1 MATTRTYLDYLDEKI
16 DISPANSQE
25 ELDAAELM
33 GSLMEEHGLDVQTQE
48 FDAPSQGKLA
58 HYVLYIVMFVGILLA
73 GFLGTAAG
81 AVGLIL
87 VAASFVLLAMEFA
100 GRDVLGNIGPRGR
113 SQNVIGV
120 HRATGPLVMKGNRP
134 IVIMA
139 HYDSPNEDL
148 LSRPQVARYQPML
161 KRATFYCAVIVPIC
175 ALVQLMGFLPE
186 SFRHVF
192 WIAGILA
199 SLPLLAVGVSA
210 IYQKFAPCT
219 TGANDNKASL
229 AAMLGV
235 MDMVRPTDDAAKR
248 YVALHPR
255 QPMEEFLQEEPAA
268 QGEEYAE
275 PFAGEE
281 QYVGADGYYPAE
293 PVGEEKIPAEQVQ
306 EQPAQESGADA
317 DVDGA
322 SSAVEPAG
330 VEDAGAYYPEAYA
343 ADSTADANVDAPAE
357 TEAPA
362 NPVAAFFKKA
372 SASIAGGVRTLRD
385 EVEARRAGGAARNAE
400 QPAEGEG
407 FDEAAANYPED
418 FVTEEPQGEKSES
431 AAPRG
436 DVSGAHDVHV
446 RRATPLPT
454 QVPEVDPFEDNV
466 RRGPDFMGSLNILP
480 ADCEIVYDNP
490 PRPRPDLSNLPEIP
504 EIPDFTAEFE
514 EKYAES
520 FSPVAPEM
528 QGASVPAAD
537 VQEVLDAEPAAVTQP
552 HAAGD
557 LDETRYS
564 PVAAGNP
571 YIENAPAE
579 VDYIHYVTYDE
590 QYPIVEEYEVIEEPK
605 HDEPADSDEASGFA
619 AGAATD
625 SDLSVSAS
633 DETTSDYAADVVSA
647 PVAEPAQTTEE
658 YDAIAAGGDTAR
670 MDATPAVD
678 DSQTHLID
686 LPEIEP
692 HYTAIDHAVPE
703 VIYEDESEPEPVHE
717 SEPEPAPAMARESE
731 PAVEPATTAETEG
744 AQATEPEEKAA
755 TSDSDFAPEQEWDVA
770 DTAQDEDY
778 LVEDSAEDDSVDA
791 ERITAEDDEFLIPVD
806 NGDSEPYYYD
816 APAVKSD
823 DVEKDEGALAEKA
836 AGAAAADTTVDGA
849 ADDGTSDKLIDVGT
863 AQPEEKRKAS
873 GFLAKLKSLFAGHG
887 DRQKSARFAAR
898 SEEPLPVDSTA
909 DMPVLHLEDY
919 GNSEPSE
926 DTANVDSTQGHEPV
940 SQESANDWAEQPHA
954 EENSTDYDDDYRVDT
969 TADDDAYD
977 DHDYEVVSTVEAY
990 DASSEQEAE
999 PESEPALEAEPATA
1013 YEPKPDYEPETE
1025 ANADVTYAPA
1035 TTFGVDSFGDD
1046 APVIEDYEVIDDSK
1060 ADDSQL
1066 PDVGAPSY
1074 QEPVAEEEAANEA
1087 VDDTAAFDEL
1097 EATAHLKPLRPAT
1110 LRDEYADSVEPMPT
1124 YVEHAGDVASE
1135 EPALADDT
1143 TEQDNLPTEPIEE
1156 PAAEAAP
1163 EETFGPA
1170 DEVDNGP
1177 VAETADGADEP
1188 QDAGGNAV
1196 AETEDDTGMM
1206 EDVAEEPDSQ
1216 MPSDADATGA
1226 MSGYSFVP
1234 NEEVPEEELAAKDA
1248 SGLDAP
1254 IEDDTPA
1261 EKIPAPRPIDDPSWG
1276 RSEFRPAHNS
1286 MARRAVLFDLPD
1298 PSEATTD
1305 PFGTGNIGDSGALRT
1320 GRTPIAAG
1328 AEKVDSAPLGTREP
1342 IGLVNGAHAMQD
1354 EASRLSGSAERTRK
1368 AQAAAARKRFSSLF
1382 GNREKRRDP
1391 EPEQQSMGEWLGV
1404 GDDFD
1409 AKTDGRKIGD
1419 WEHFDEDEKNGGSG
1433 RRGDWKGGATTRSGF
1448 RVVEGDGADAS
1459 NAYGD
1464 QPYSG
1469 QPYDDQAPYD
1479 QQVPYDVQQ
1488 AYGDGYGDQPQAG
1501 AASEEAEG
1509 YDLYPVDESAYQQAE
1524 PGAGADVAA
1533 DAQGYAADGYAP
1545 GAAPADAYA
1554 GTEVAGQE
1562 PTQEDLRQA
1571 ILGMSN
1577 DELLAHDI
1585 YFVALGASNVDHA
1598 GMKHFLAEH
1607 RGDIR
1612 GAFLVNLDSVGAGDL
1627 VFLTHEG
1634 RTNTRRSDRRMGRM
1648 LMSIAKDLHI
1658 PLGRAKLD
1666 WGETD
1671 ATLAMQNSVRAT
1683 TLMGMSPDGVPA
1695 LSATSDDV
1703 PENVNPSQ
1711 VVAVSDLIAEL
1722 IRRS

>member
-33 GSLMEEHGLDVQTQE
+33 GSLMEEHGLDVQMQE

-58 HYVLYIVMFVGILLA
+58 HHVLYIVMFVGILLA

-134 IVIMA
+134 IVIVA

-186 SFRHVF
+186 SFRHIF

-255 QPMEEFLQEEPAA
+255 QPMDEFPQEEPAA

-306 EQPAQESGADA
+306 EQTAQDAAA
-317 DVDGA
+317 DVETVADTEA
-322 SSAVEPAG
+322 PAG
-330 VEDAGAYYPEAYA
+330 VEDADAYYPEAYA

-385 EVEARRAGGAARNAE
+385 EVEARRTGGAARNAE
-400 QPAEGEG
+400 QPSEGEG

-490 PRPRPDLSNLPEIP
+490 PHPRPDLSNLPEIP

-528 QGASVPAAD
+528 QDASVQAAD
-537 VQEVLDAEPAAVTQP
+537 AQEVLDAEPAAVTQP

-564 PVAAGNP
+564 PVATGNP

-605 HDEPADSDEASGFA
+605 HDEPDGSDEASGFA
-619 AGAATD
+619 AGGATD
-625 SDLSVSAS
+625 NDGAAQAS
-633 DETTSDYAADVVSA
+633 GEAASDYAAGSA
-647 PVAEPAQTTEE
+647 TVPVAEPAQTTEE
-658 YDAIAAGGDTAR
+658 YDAISAGGDSAR

-678 DSQTHLID
+678 DSQAHLID

-703 VIYEDESEPEPVHE
+703 VIYEDEAEP
-717 SEPEPAPAMARESE
+717 EPEPALEPKAEPEPATAREPE
-731 PAVEPATTAETEG
+731 PAVEPATTAEPEIV
-744 AQATEPEEKAA
+744 QAAEPEEEAA
-755 TSDSDFAPEQEWDVA
+755 TSDFDFAPEQEWDDA
-770 DTAQDEDY
+770 TDAAEDEDY
-778 LVEDSAEDDSVDA
+778 VVEDSAEDDSANA
-791 ERITAEDDEFLIPVD
+791 EQITAEDDEFLIPVD
-806 NGDSEPYYYD
+806 NSDAEAHYYD
-816 APAVKSD
+816 APVVESD
-823 DVEKDEGALAEKA
+823 DVEKDEDAPAE
-836 AGAAAADTTVDGA
+836 GA
-849 ADDGTSDKLIDVGT
+849 ADDAVWDKLVAVGT
-863 AQPEEKRKAS
+863 AQPEEKRKTS

-887 DRQKSARFAAR
+887 ARQKSARFAAT

-926 DTANVDSTQGHEPV
+926 DIANVEPTQGYEPV
-940 SQESANDWAEQPHA
+940 SQESANDRAAQPYA
-954 EENSTDYDDDYRVDT
+954 EEGATDYDDDYRVDAT
-969 TADDDAYD
+969 DDDDAYD
-977 DHDYEVVSTVEAY
+977 DHDYEVVSTDEEY
-990 DASSEQEAE
+990 DAPSE
-999 PESEPALEAEPATA
+999 PEA
-1013 YEPKPDYEPETE
+1013 D
-1025 ANADVTYAPA
+1025 ADVAYVPS

-1060 ADDSQL
+1060 AGDPQV
-1066 PDVGAPSY
+1066 PDAGAPSY

-1087 VDDTAAFDEL
+1087 VDNTAAFDEL
-1097 EATAHLKPLRPAT
+1097 EATAHLTPLRPAA
-1110 LRDEYADSVEPMPT
+1110 LRDEYTDSVEPMPT
-1124 YVEHAGDVASE
+1124 YVEHADDVASE

-1143 TEQDNLPTEPIEE
+1143 AEQDNLPTEPIEE
-1156 PAAEAAP
+1156 QAAETAPEATFEPAAEADNEPSA
-1163 EETFGPA
+1163 EPA
-1170 DEVDNGP
+1170 DD
-1177 VAETADGADEP
+1177 ADEP
-1188 QDAGGNAV
+1188 LEADDV
-1196 AETEDDTGMM
+1196 AAAEPEDDDNMTEDD
-1206 EDVAEEPDSQ
+1206 AEESDLQ
-1216 MPSDADATGA
+1216 ITSDADATGV

-1234 NEEVPEEELAAKDA
+1234 NEEVPEEELAAKDT

-1298 PSEATTD
+1298 PSEGTTD
-1305 PFGTGNIGDSGALRT
+1305 PFGTGSIGNSGALRT

-1342 IGLVNGAHAMQD
+1342 IGLVNGAHVMQD

-1419 WEHFDEDEKNGGSG
+1419 WEHFGEDEKNGGSG

-1448 RVVEGDGADAS
+1448 RVVEGNGDDAS
-1459 NAYGD
+1459 NVYGD

-1479 QQVPYDVQQ
+1479 QQVPYDDQQ
-1488 AYGDGYGDQPQAG
+1488 AYGDGYGDAPQADG
-1501 AASEEAEG
+1501 ASEEAEG

-1533 DAQGYAADGYAP
+1533 DAQGYAVDGYAP

-1598 GMKHFLAEH
+1598 GIKHFLAEH

-1634 RTNTRRSDRRMGRM
+1634 RTSTRRSDRRMGRM

>member
-33 GSLMEEHGLDVQTQE
+33 GSLMEEHGLDVQMQE

-58 HYVLYIVMFVGILLA
+58 HHVLYIVMFVGILLA

-134 IVIMA
+134 IVIVA

-186 SFRHVF
+186 SFRHIF

-255 QPMEEFLQEEPAA
+255 QPMEEFPQEEPAA

-306 EQPAQESGADA
+306 GQPAQDAAA
-317 DVDGA
+317 DVETVADTEA
-322 SSAVEPAG
+322 AAG
-330 VEDAGAYYPEAYA
+330 VEDADAYYPETYA

-385 EVEARRAGGAARNAE
+385 EVEARRTGGAARNAE

-407 FDEAAANYPED
+407 FGEAAANYPED
-418 FVTEEPQGEKSES
+418 FVTEESQGEKSES

-490 PRPRPDLSNLPEIP
+490 PRPRPDLSSLPEIP

-528 QGASVPAAD
+528 QDASVQAAD
-537 VQEVLDAEPAAVTQP
+537 AQEVLDAEPAAVTQP

-605 HDEPADSDEASGFA
+605 HDKPDDSDEASGSA
-619 AGAATD
+619 AGGATD
-625 SDLSVSAS
+625 SDLSASAS

-670 MDATPAVD
+670 MDATPVVD

-703 VIYEDESEPEPVHE
+703 VIYEDEPEPEPALE

-731 PAVEPATTAETEG
+731 HAVEPATTAEPEG
-744 AQATEPEEKAA
+744 AWATEPEEKAA
-755 TSDSDFAPEQEWDVA
+755 TSDFDFAPEQEWDEA

-778 LVEDSAEDDSVDA
+778 LGEDSAEDDSADA
-791 ERITAEDDEFLIPVD
+791 EQITAEDDEFLIPVD

-823 DVEKDEGALAEKA
+823 DVEKDEGTLAEEA

-849 ADDGTSDKLIDVGT
+849 ADDGTSDKLIDVRT

-898 SEEPLPVDSTA
+898 SEEPLPVDSTV

-926 DTANVDSTQGHEPV
+926 DTANVDST
-940 SQESANDWAEQPHA
+940 
-954 EENSTDYDDDYRVDT
+954 
-969 TADDDAYD
+969 ADDDTYD

-990 DASSEQEAE
+990 DASSEQEAG

-1025 ANADVTYAPA
+1025 ANADVAYAPA

-1066 PDVGAPSY
+1066 PDAGVPSY

-1087 VDDTAAFDEL
+1087 VYDTAAFDEL
-1097 EATAHLKPLRPAT
+1097 EATAHLKPLHPAA

-1124 YVEHAGDVASE
+1124 YVEHAGDIASE
-1135 EPALADDT
+1135 EPALADDAA
-1143 TEQDNLPTEPIEE
+1143 EQDALPTEPIEE

-1163 EETFGPA
+1163 KESFEPA
-1170 DEVDNGP
+1170 AEVDNEP
-1177 VAETADGADEP
+1177 VVETADDTDEP
-1188 QDAGGNAV
+1188 QDADGNSV
-1196 AETEDDTGMM
+1196 AEAEDDANMM
-1206 EDVAEEPDSQ
+1206 EDVAGGPDPQVS
-1216 MPSDADATGA
+1216 SEADATGA

-1254 IEDDTPA
+1254 IEDETPA
-1261 EKIPAPRPIDDPSWG
+1261 EKIPAPRPIEDPSWG

-1286 MARRAVLFDLPD
+1286 MARRTVLFDLPD
-1298 PSEATTD
+1298 PSETTTD
-1305 PFGTGNIGDSGALRT
+1305 PFGTGNLGNSGALRT

-1328 AEKVDSAPLGTREP
+1328 AQKVDSAPLGTREP
-1342 IGLVNGAHAMQD
+1342 IGLVNGTHAMQD

-1419 WEHFDEDEKNGGSG
+1419 WEHFGEDEKNDGSG

-1448 RVVEGDGADAS
+1448 RVVEGDGVDAAD
-1459 NAYGD
+1459 AYGD
-1464 QPYSG
+1464 APQT
-1469 QPYDDQAPYD
+1469 DD
-1479 QQVPYDVQQ
+1479 
-1488 AYGDGYGDQPQAG
+1488 
-1501 AASEEAEG
+1501 ASREAEG
-1509 YDLYPVDESAYQQAE
+1509 YDLYPVDESAYQQTE
-1524 PGAGADVAA
+1524 PGVDAGVAA
-1533 DAQGYAADGYAP
+1533 GAQGYAADGYAP

-1554 GTEVAGQE
+1554 GTEAAGQE
-1562 PTQEDLRQA
+1562 PSQEDLRQA

-1648 LMSIAKDLHI
+1648 LMGIAKDLHI

>member
-1 MATTRTYLDYLDEKI
+1 MATTRTYIDYLDEKI

-33 GSLMEEHGLDVQTQE
+33 GSLMEEHGLDVQMQE

-58 HYVLYIVMFVGILLA
+58 HHVLYIVMFVGILLA

-134 IVIMA
+134 IVIVA

-186 SFRHVF
+186 SFRHIF

-255 QPMEEFLQEEPAA
+255 QPMEEFPQEEPAA

-306 EQPAQESGADA
+306 EQPAQDAAA
-317 DVDGA
+317 DVETVADTEA
-322 SSAVEPAG
+322 PAG

-385 EVEARRAGGAARNAE
+385 EVEARRTGGAARNAE
-400 QPAEGEG
+400 QPSEGEG

-490 PRPRPDLSNLPEIP
+490 PHPRPDLSNLPEIP

-528 QGASVPAAD
+528 QDASVQAAD
-537 VQEVLDAEPAAVTQP
+537 AQEVLDAEPAAVTQP

-564 PVAAGNP
+564 PVATGNP

-605 HDEPADSDEASGFA
+605 HDEPDGSDEASGSA
-619 AGAATD
+619 AGGATD
-625 SDLSVSAS
+625 SDLSASAS

-703 VIYEDESEPEPVHE
+703 VIYEDEPEPEPALE

-731 PAVEPATTAETEG
+731 HAVEPATTAEPEG

-755 TSDSDFAPEQEWDVA
+755 TSDFDLAPEQEWDEA
-770 DTAQDEDY
+770 DTALDEDY
-778 LVEDSAEDDSVDA
+778 LVEDSAEDDSADA
-791 ERITAEDDEFLIPVD
+791 EQVTAEDDEFLIPVD

-816 APAVKSD
+816 APAVKND
-823 DVEKDEGALAEKA
+823 DVEKDEGALAEEA
-836 AGAAAADTTVDGA
+836 ADAATADTTVDGA
-849 ADDGTSDKLIDVGT
+849 VDDGTSDKLIDVGT

-898 SEEPLPVDSTA
+898 SEEPLSVDSTA

-940 SQESANDWAEQPHA
+940 SQESANDWTEQPYA
-954 EENSTDYDDDYRVDT
+954 EENSTDYDDDYRVDS

-1025 ANADVTYAPA
+1025 TNADVAYAPA

-1066 PDVGAPSY
+1066 PDADVPSY

-1087 VDDTAAFDEL
+1087 VYDTAAFDEL
-1097 EATAHLKPLRPAT
+1097 EATAHLKPLHPAAV
-1110 LRDEYADSVEPMPT
+1110 RDEYADSVEPMPT
-1124 YVEHAGDVASE
+1124 YVEHAGDGASE
-1135 EPALADDT
+1135 EPALADDAA
-1143 TEQDNLPTEPIEE
+1143 EQDALPTEPIEE

-1163 EETFGPA
+1163 KESFEPA
-1170 DEVDNGP
+1170 AEVDNEP
-1177 VAETADGADEP
+1177 VAETADDTDEP
-1188 QDAGGNAV
+1188 QDADGGAA
-1196 AETEDDTGMM
+1196 AEAEDDANMI
-1206 EDVAEEPDSQ
+1206 EDVAGGPDPQVS
-1216 MPSDADATGA
+1216 SEADATGA

-1254 IEDDTPA
+1254 IEDETPA
-1261 EKIPAPRPIDDPSWG
+1261 EKIPAPRPIEDPSWG

-1298 PSEATTD
+1298 PSETTTD
-1305 PFGTGNIGDSGALRT
+1305 PFGTGNLGSSGALRT

-1328 AEKVDSAPLGTREP
+1328 AQKVDSAPLGTREP
-1342 IGLVNGAHAMQD
+1342 IGLVNGTHAMQD

-1419 WEHFDEDEKNGGSG
+1419 WEHFGEDEKDGGSG

-1459 NAYGD
+1459 NSYGD

>member
-619 AGAATD
+619 AGGATD

-647 PVAEPAQTTEE
+647 HRCWWRHRSHGRDPC
-658 YDAIAAGGDTAR
+658 R
-670 MDATPAVD
+670 
-678 DSQTHLID
+678 
-686 LPEIEP
+686 
-692 HYTAIDHAVPE
+692 
-703 VIYEDESEPEPVHE
+703 
-717 SEPEPAPAMARESE
+717 R
-731 PAVEPATTAETEG
+731 
-744 AQATEPEEKAA
+744 
-755 TSDSDFAPEQEWDVA
+755 
-770 DTAQDEDY
+770 
-778 LVEDSAEDDSVDA
+778 
-791 ERITAEDDEFLIPVD
+791 R
-806 NGDSEPYYYD
+806 
-816 APAVKSD
+816 
-823 DVEKDEGALAEKA
+823 
-836 AGAAAADTTVDGA
+836 
-849 ADDGTSDKLIDVGT
+849 
-863 AQPEEKRKAS
+863 QP
-873 GFLAKLKSLFAGHG
+873 
-887 DRQKSARFAAR
+887 
-898 SEEPLPVDSTA
+898 
-909 DMPVLHLEDY
+909 
-919 GNSEPSE
+919 
-926 DTANVDSTQGHEPV
+926 
-940 SQESANDWAEQPHA
+940 
-954 EENSTDYDDDYRVDT
+954 
-969 TADDDAYD
+969 
-977 DHDYEVVSTVEAY
+977 
-990 DASSEQEAE
+990 
-999 PESEPALEAEPATA
+999 
-1013 YEPKPDYEPETE
+1013 
-1025 ANADVTYAPA
+1025 
-1035 TTFGVDSFGDD
+1035 
-1046 APVIEDYEVIDDSK
+1046 
-1060 ADDSQL
+1060 
-1066 PDVGAPSY
+1066 
-1074 QEPVAEEEAANEA
+1074 
-1087 VDDTAAFDEL
+1087 
-1097 EATAHLKPLRPAT
+1097 
-1110 LRDEYADSVEPMPT
+1110 
-1124 YVEHAGDVASE
+1124 
-1135 EPALADDT
+1135 
-1143 TEQDNLPTEPIEE
+1143 
-1156 PAAEAAP
+1156 
-1163 EETFGPA
+1163 
-1170 DEVDNGP
+1170 
-1177 VAETADGADEP
+1177 
-1188 QDAGGNAV
+1188 
-1196 AETEDDTGMM
+1196 
-1206 EDVAEEPDSQ
+1206 
-1216 MPSDADATGA
+1216 
-1226 MSGYSFVP
+1226 
-1234 NEEVPEEELAAKDA
+1234 
-1248 SGLDAP
+1248 
-1254 IEDDTPA
+1254 DTP
-1261 EKIPAPRPIDDPSWG
+1261 D
-1276 RSEFRPAHNS
+1276 
-1286 MARRAVLFDLPD
+1286 
-1298 PSEATTD
+1298 
-1305 PFGTGNIGDSGALRT
+1305 
-1320 GRTPIAAG
+1320 
-1328 AEKVDSAPLGTREP
+1328 
-1342 IGLVNGAHAMQD
+1342 
-1354 EASRLSGSAERTRK
+1354 
-1368 AQAAAARKRFSSLF
+1368 
-1382 GNREKRRDP
+1382 
-1391 EPEQQSMGEWLGV
+1391 
-1404 GDDFD
+1404 
-1409 AKTDGRKIGD
+1409 
-1419 WEHFDEDEKNGGSG
+1419 
-1433 RRGDWKGGATTRSGF
+1433 
-1448 RVVEGDGADAS
+1448 
-1459 NAYGD
+1459 
-1464 QPYSG
+1464 
-1469 QPYDDQAPYD
+1469 
-1479 QQVPYDVQQ
+1479 
-1488 AYGDGYGDQPQAG
+1488 
-1501 AASEEAEG
+1501 
-1509 YDLYPVDESAYQQAE
+1509 
-1524 PGAGADVAA
+1524 
-1533 DAQGYAADGYAP
+1533 
-1545 GAAPADAYA
+1545 
-1554 GTEVAGQE
+1554 
-1562 PTQEDLRQA
+1562 
-1571 ILGMSN
+1571 
-1577 DELLAHDI
+1577 
-1585 YFVALGASNVDHA
+1585 
-1598 GMKHFLAEH
+1598 
-1607 RGDIR
+1607 
-1612 GAFLVNLDSVGAGDL
+1612 
-1627 VFLTHEG
+1627 
-1634 RTNTRRSDRRMGRM
+1634 
-1648 LMSIAKDLHI
+1648 
-1658 PLGRAKLD
+1658 
-1666 WGETD
+1666 
-1671 ATLAMQNSVRAT
+1671 
-1683 TLMGMSPDGVPA
+1683 
-1695 LSATSDDV
+1695 
-1703 PENVNPSQ
+1703 
-1711 VVAVSDLIAEL
+1711 
-1722 IRRS
+1722 

>member
-33 GSLMEEHGLDVQTQE
+33 GSLMEEHGLDVQMQE

-58 HYVLYIVMFVGILLA
+58 HHVLYIVMFVGILLA

-134 IVIMA
+134 IVIVA

-186 SFRHVF
+186 SFRHIF

-306 EQPAQESGADA
+306 EQPAQDAAA
-317 DVDGA
+317 DVETVADTEA
-322 SSAVEPAG
+322 PAG
-330 VEDAGAYYPEAYA
+330 VEDADAYYPEAYA

-372 SASIAGGVRTLRD
+372 SASIAGGVRNLRD

-528 QGASVPAAD
+528 QDASVQAAD
-537 VQEVLDAEPAAVTQP
+537 AQEVLDAEPAAVTQP

-605 HDEPADSDEASGFA
+605 HDEPDDSDEASGFA
-619 AGAATD
+619 AGGATD
-625 SDLSVSAS
+625 NDGAAQAS
-633 DETTSDYAADVVSA
+633 GEAASDYAAGSA
-647 PVAEPAQTTEE
+647 TVPVAEPAQTTEE
-658 YDAIAAGGDTAR
+658 YDAISAGGDTAR

-678 DSQTHLID
+678 DSQAHLID

-703 VIYEDESEPEPVHE
+703 VIYEDEAEP
-717 SEPEPAPAMARESE
+717 EPEPALEPKAEPEPATAREPE
-731 PAVEPATTAETEG
+731 PAVEPATTAEPEIV
-744 AQATEPEEKAA
+744 QAAEPEEEAA
-755 TSDSDFAPEQEWDVA
+755 TSDFDFAPEQEWDDA
-770 DTAQDEDY
+770 TDAAEDEDY
-778 LVEDSAEDDSVDA
+778 VVEDSAEDDSANA
-791 ERITAEDDEFLIPVD
+791 EQITAEDDEFLIPVD
-806 NGDSEPYYYD
+806 NSDAEAHYYD
-816 APAVKSD
+816 APVVESD
-823 DVEKDEGALAEKA
+823 DVEKDEDAPAE
-836 AGAAAADTTVDGA
+836 GA
-849 ADDGTSDKLIDVGT
+849 ADDAVWDKLVAVGT
-863 AQPEEKRKAS
+863 AQPEEKRKTS

-887 DRQKSARFAAR
+887 ARQKSARFAAT

-926 DTANVDSTQGHEPV
+926 DIANVEPTQGYEPV
-940 SQESANDWAEQPHA
+940 SQESANDRAAQPYA
-954 EENSTDYDDDYRVDT
+954 EEGATDYDDDYRVDAT
-969 TADDDAYD
+969 DDDDAYD
-977 DHDYEVVSTVEAY
+977 DHDYEVVSTDEEY
-990 DASSEQEAE
+990 DAPSE
-999 PESEPALEAEPATA
+999 PEA
-1013 YEPKPDYEPETE
+1013 D
-1025 ANADVTYAPA
+1025 ADVAYVPS

-1060 ADDSQL
+1060 AGDPQV
-1066 PDVGAPSY
+1066 PDAGAPSY

-1087 VDDTAAFDEL
+1087 VDNTAAFDEL
-1097 EATAHLKPLRPAT
+1097 EATAHLTPLRPAA
-1110 LRDEYADSVEPMPT
+1110 LRDEYTDAVEPMPT
-1124 YVEHAGDVASE
+1124 YVEHADDVASE

-1143 TEQDNLPTEPIEE
+1143 AEQDNLPTEPIEE
-1156 PAAEAAP
+1156 PAAETAP
-1163 EETFGPA
+1163 EATFEPAAEADNEPSAEPA
-1170 DEVDNGP
+1170 DD
-1177 VAETADGADEP
+1177 ADEP
-1188 QDAGGNAV
+1188 LEADDV
-1196 AETEDDTGMM
+1196 AAAEPEDDDNMTEDD
-1206 EDVAEEPDSQ
+1206 AEESDLQ
-1216 MPSDADATGA
+1216 ITSDADATGV

-1234 NEEVPEEELAAKDA
+1234 NEEVPEEELAAKDT

-1298 PSEATTD
+1298 PSEGTTD
-1305 PFGTGNIGDSGALRT
+1305 PFGTGSIGNSGALRT

-1342 IGLVNGAHAMQD
+1342 IGLVNGAHVMQD

-1419 WEHFDEDEKNGGSG
+1419 WEHFGEDEKNGGSG

-1448 RVVEGDGADAS
+1448 RVVEGNGDDAS
-1459 NAYGD
+1459 NVYGD

-1479 QQVPYDVQQ
+1479 QQVPYDDQQ
-1488 AYGDGYGDQPQAG
+1488 AYGDGYGDAPQADG
-1501 AASEEAEG
+1501 ASEEAEG

-1533 DAQGYAADGYAP
+1533 DAQGYAVDGYAP

-1598 GMKHFLAEH
+1598 GIKHFLAEH

-1634 RTNTRRSDRRMGRM
+1634 RTSTRRSDRRMGRM

-1658 PLGRAKLD
+1658 PLGRARLD

>member
-33 GSLMEEHGLDVQTQE
+33 GSLMEEHGLDVQMQE

-73 GFLGTAAG
+73 GFLGTVAG

-134 IVIMA
+134 IVIVA

-186 SFRHVF
+186 SFRHIF
-192 WIAGILA
+192 WIVGILA

-229 AAMLGV
+229 AALLGV
-235 MDMVRPTDDAAKR
+235 MDMVRPADDAAKR

-255 QPMEEFLQEEPAA
+255 RAMEEFPQEEPAA
-268 QGEEYAE
+268 QGEEFAE
-275 PFAGEE
+275 QFAGEE
-281 QYVGADGYYPAE
+281 QYAGEDGYYPAE
-293 PVGEEKIPAEQVQ
+293 PVAEEQTPAEQVQ
-306 EQPAQESGADA
+306 EQTAQDAAA
-317 DVDGA
+317 DVETVADTEA
-322 SSAVEPAG
+322 PAG
-330 VEDAGAYYPEAYA
+330 VEDTDAYYPEAYA
-343 ADSTADANVDAPAE
+343 ADSTADANVDVPAE

-362 NPVAAFFKKA
+362 NPVTAFFKKT

-400 QPAEGEG
+400 QSADGEG
-407 FDEAAANYPED
+407 FDEAVANYPED
-418 FVTEEPQGEKSES
+418 FATEEPQGEKSES

-446 RRATPLPT
+446 RRTTPLPA

-520 FSPVAPEM
+520 FSPVASET
-528 QGASVPAAD
+528 QGATVPAAD
-537 VQEVLDAEPAAVTQP
+537 AQEALDAEPDAATQP

-605 HDEPADSDEASGFA
+605 HDEPDDSDEASGFA
-619 AGAATD
+619 AGGATD
-625 SDLSVSAS
+625 NDGAAQAS
-633 DETTSDYAADVVSA
+633 GEAASDYAAGSA
-647 PVAEPAQTTEE
+647 TVPVAEPAQTTEE
-658 YDAIAAGGDTAR
+658 YDEISAGGDTAR

-678 DSQTHLID
+678 DSQAHLID

-703 VIYEDESEPEPVHE
+703 VIYEDEAEP
-717 SEPEPAPAMARESE
+717 EPEPALEPKAEPEPATAREPE
-731 PAVEPATTAETEG
+731 PAVEPATTAEPEIV
-744 AQATEPEEKAA
+744 QAAEPEEEAA
-755 TSDSDFAPEQEWDVA
+755 TSDFDFAPEQEWDDA
-770 DTAQDEDY
+770 TDAAEDEDY
-778 LVEDSAEDDSVDA
+778 VVEDSAEDDSANA
-791 ERITAEDDEFLIPVD
+791 EQITAEDDEFLIPVD
-806 NGDSEPYYYD
+806 NSDAEAHYYD
-816 APAVKSD
+816 APVVESD
-823 DVEKDEGALAEKA
+823 DVEKDEDAPAE
-836 AGAAAADTTVDGA
+836 GA
-849 ADDGTSDKLIDVGT
+849 ADDAVWDKLVAVGT
-863 AQPEEKRKAS
+863 AQPEEKRKTS

-887 DRQKSARFAAR
+887 ARQKSARFAAT

-926 DTANVDSTQGHEPV
+926 DIANVEPTQGYEPV
-940 SQESANDWAEQPHA
+940 SQESANDRAAQPYA
-954 EENSTDYDDDYRVDT
+954 EEGATDYDDDYRVDAT
-969 TADDDAYD
+969 DDDDAYD
-977 DHDYEVVSTVEAY
+977 DHDYEVVSTDEEY
-990 DASSEQEAE
+990 DAPSE
-999 PESEPALEAEPATA
+999 PEA
-1013 YEPKPDYEPETE
+1013 D
-1025 ANADVTYAPA
+1025 ADVAYVPS

-1060 ADDSQL
+1060 AGDPQVSDA
-1066 PDVGAPSY
+1066 GAPSY

-1087 VDDTAAFDEL
+1087 VDNTAAFDEL
-1097 EATAHLKPLRPAT
+1097 EATAHLTPLRPAA
-1110 LRDEYADSVEPMPT
+1110 LRDEYAGGVEPMPT
-1124 YVEHAGDVASE
+1124 YVEHADDVASE

-1143 TEQDNLPTEPIEE
+1143 AEQDNLPTEPIEE
-1156 PAAEAAP
+1156 PAAETAP
-1163 EETFGPA
+1163 EATFEPAAEADNEPAAEPA
-1170 DEVDNGP
+1170 DD
-1177 VAETADGADEP
+1177 ADEP
-1188 QDAGGNAV
+1188 LEADDV
-1196 AETEDDTGMM
+1196 AAAEPEDDDNMTEDD
-1206 EDVAEEPDSQ
+1206 AEESDLQ
-1216 MPSDADATGA
+1216 ITSDADATGV

-1234 NEEVPEEELAAKDA
+1234 NEEVPEEELAAKDT

-1298 PSEATTD
+1298 PSEGTTD
-1305 PFGTGNIGDSGALRT
+1305 PFGTGSIGNSGALRT

-1342 IGLVNGAHAMQD
+1342 IGLVNGAHVMQD

-1419 WEHFDEDEKNGGSG
+1419 WEHFGEDEKNGGSG

-1448 RVVEGDGADAS
+1448 RVVEGNGDDAS
-1459 NAYGD
+1459 NVYGD

-1479 QQVPYDVQQ
+1479 QQVPYDDQQ
-1488 AYGDGYGDQPQAG
+1488 AYGDGYGDVPQADG
-1501 AASEEAEG
+1501 ASEEAEG

-1612 GAFLVNLDSVGAGDL
+1612 GAFLVNLDSVGASDL

-1634 RTNTRRSDRRMGRM
+1634 RTSTRRSDRRMGRM

>member
-33 GSLMEEHGLDVQTQE
+33 GSLMEEHGLDVQMQE

-73 GFLGTAAG
+73 GFLGTVAG

-134 IVIMA
+134 IVIVA

-186 SFRHVF
+186 SFRHIF
-192 WIAGILA
+192 WIVGILA

-210 IYQKFAPCT
+210 IYQKFALCT

-235 MDMVRPTDDAAKR
+235 MDMVRPADDAAKR

-255 QPMEEFLQEEPAA
+255 RAMEEFPQEEPAA
-268 QGEEYAE
+268 QGEEFAE
-275 PFAGEE
+275 QFAGEE
-281 QYVGADGYYPAE
+281 QYAGEDGYYPAE

-306 EQPAQESGADA
+306 EQTAQDAAA
-317 DVDGA
+317 DVETVADTEA
-322 SSAVEPAG
+322 PAG
-330 VEDAGAYYPEAYA
+330 VEDTDAYYPEAYA
-343 ADSTADANVDAPAE
+343 ADSTADANVDVPAE

-362 NPVAAFFKKA
+362 NPVTAFFKKA

-407 FDEAAANYPED
+407 FDETAANYPED

-520 FSPVAPEM
+520 FSPVASET
-528 QGASVPAAD
+528 QGATVPAAD
-537 VQEVLDAEPAAVTQP
+537 AQEALDAEPDAATQP
-552 HAAGD
+552 HAAGG

-605 HDEPADSDEASGFA
+605 HDEPDDSDEASGFA
-619 AGAATD
+619 AGGATD
-625 SDLSVSAS
+625 NDGAAQVSGEAA
-633 DETTSDYAADVVSA
+633 SDYAAGSA
-647 PVAEPAQTTEE
+647 TVPVAEPAQTTEE
-658 YDAIAAGGDTAR
+658 YDAISAGGDTAR

-678 DSQTHLID
+678 DSQAHLID

-703 VIYEDESEPEPVHE
+703 VIYEDEAEP
-717 SEPEPAPAMARESE
+717 EPEPALEPKAEPEPATAREPE
-731 PAVEPATTAETEG
+731 PAVEPATTAEPEIV
-744 AQATEPEEKAA
+744 QAAEPEEEAA
-755 TSDSDFAPEQEWDVA
+755 TSDFDFAPEQEWDDA
-770 DTAQDEDY
+770 TDAAEDEDY
-778 LVEDSAEDDSVDA
+778 VVEDSAEDDSANA
-791 ERITAEDDEFLIPVD
+791 EQITAEEDEFLIPVD
-806 NGDSEPYYYD
+806 NSDAEAHYYD
-816 APAVKSD
+816 APVVESD
-823 DVEKDEGALAEKA
+823 DVEKDEDAPAE
-836 AGAAAADTTVDGA
+836 GA
-849 ADDGTSDKLIDVGT
+849 ADDAVWDKLVAVGT
-863 AQPEEKRKAS
+863 AQPEEKRKTS

-887 DRQKSARFAAR
+887 ARQKSARFAAT

-926 DTANVDSTQGHEPV
+926 DIANVEPTQGYEPV
-940 SQESANDWAEQPHA
+940 SQESANDRAAQPYA
-954 EENSTDYDDDYRVDT
+954 EEGATDYDDDYRVDAT
-969 TADDDAYD
+969 DDDDAYD
-977 DHDYEVVSTVEAY
+977 DHDYEVVSTDEEY
-990 DASSEQEAE
+990 DAPSE
-999 PESEPALEAEPATA
+999 PEA
-1013 YEPKPDYEPETE
+1013 D
-1025 ANADVTYAPA
+1025 ADVAYVPS

-1066 PDVGAPSY
+1066 PDASAPSY

-1087 VDDTAAFDEL
+1087 VDNTAAFDEL
-1097 EATAHLKPLRPAT
+1097 EATAHLTPLRPAA
-1110 LRDEYADSVEPMPT
+1110 LRDEYTDSVEPMPT
-1124 YVEHAGDVASE
+1124 YVEHADDVASE

-1143 TEQDNLPTEPIEE
+1143 AEQDNLPTEPIEE
-1156 PAAEAAP
+1156 PAAETAP
-1163 EETFGPA
+1163 EATFEPAAEADNEPAAEPA
-1170 DEVDNGP
+1170 DD
-1177 VAETADGADEP
+1177 ADEP
-1188 QDAGGNAV
+1188 LEADDV
-1196 AETEDDTGMM
+1196 AAAEPEDDDNMTEDD
-1206 EDVAEEPDSQ
+1206 AEESDLQ
-1216 MPSDADATGA
+1216 ITSDADATGV

-1234 NEEVPEEELAAKDA
+1234 NEEVPEEELAAKDT

-1298 PSEATTD
+1298 PSEGTTD
-1305 PFGTGNIGDSGALRT
+1305 PFGTGSIGNSGALRI

-1328 AEKVDSAPLGTREP
+1328 AEKMDSAPLGTREP
-1342 IGLVNGAHAMQD
+1342 IGLVNGAHVMQD

-1419 WEHFDEDEKNGGSG
+1419 WEHFGEDEKNGGSG

-1448 RVVEGDGADAS
+1448 RVVEGNGDDAS
-1459 NAYGD
+1459 NVYGD

-1479 QQVPYDVQQ
+1479 QQVPYDDQQ
-1488 AYGDGYGDQPQAG
+1488 AYGDGYGDAPQADG
-1501 AASEEAEG
+1501 ASEEAEG

-1533 DAQGYAADGYAP
+1533 DAQGYAVDGYAP

-1598 GMKHFLAEH
+1598 GIKHFLAEH

-1634 RTNTRRSDRRMGRM
+1634 RTSTRRSDRRMGRM

>member
-33 GSLMEEHGLDVQTQE
+33 GSLMEEHGLDVQMQE

-58 HYVLYIVMFVGILLA
+58 HHVLYIVMFVGILLA

-134 IVIMA
+134 IVIVA

-186 SFRHVF
+186 SFRHIF

-306 EQPAQESGADA
+306 EQPAQDAAA
-317 DVDGA
+317 DVETVADTEA
-322 SSAVEPAG
+322 PAG
-330 VEDAGAYYPEAYA
+330 VEDADAYYPEAYA

-372 SASIAGGVRTLRD
+372 SASIAGGVRNLRD

-528 QGASVPAAD
+528 QDASVQAAD
-537 VQEVLDAEPAAVTQP
+537 AQEVLDAEPAAVTQP

-564 PVAAGNP
+564 PVATGNP

-605 HDEPADSDEASGFA
+605 HDEPDGSDEASGSA
-619 AGAATD
+619 AGGATD
-625 SDLSVSAS
+625 SDLSASAS

-670 MDATPAVD
+670 MDATSAVD

-703 VIYEDESEPEPVHE
+703 VIYEDEPEPEPALE

-731 PAVEPATTAETEG
+731 HAVEPATTAEPEG

-755 TSDSDFAPEQEWDVA
+755 TSDFDLAPEQEWDEA
-770 DTAQDEDY
+770 DTALDEDY
-778 LVEDSAEDDSVDA
+778 LVEDSAEDDSADA
-791 ERITAEDDEFLIPVD
+791 EQVTAEDDEFLIPVD

-823 DVEKDEGALAEKA
+823 DVEKDEGALVEDSADA
-836 AGAAAADTTVDGA
+836 ATADTTVDGA
-849 ADDGTSDKLIDVGT
+849 VDDGTSDKLIDVGT
-863 AQPEEKRKAS
+863 AQPEERRKAP

-926 DTANVDSTQGHEPV
+926 DTADVDS
-940 SQESANDWAEQPHA
+940 
-954 EENSTDYDDDYRVDT
+954 

-1013 YEPKPDYEPETE
+1013 CEPKPDYEPETE
-1025 ANADVTYAPA
+1025 TNADVAYAPA

-1066 PDVGAPSY
+1066 PDAGVPSY

-1087 VDDTAAFDEL
+1087 VYDTAAFDEL
-1097 EATAHLKPLRPAT
+1097 EATAHLKPLHPAA

-1124 YVEHAGDVASE
+1124 YAEPADDVASE

-1143 TEQDNLPTEPIEE
+1143 AEQDALPTEPIEE

-1163 EETFGPA
+1163 KESFEPA
-1170 DEVDNGP
+1170 AEVDNEP
-1177 VAETADGADEP
+1177 VAETADDTDEP
-1188 QDAGGNAV
+1188 QDADGGAAV
-1196 AETEDDTGMM
+1196 EAEDDANMM
-1206 EDVAEEPDSQ
+1206 EDVAGGPDPQVS
-1216 MPSDADATGA
+1216 SKADATGA

-1254 IEDDTPA
+1254 IEDETPA
-1261 EKIPAPRPIDDPSWG
+1261 EKIPAPRPIEDPSWG

-1298 PSEATTD
+1298 PSETTTD
-1305 PFGTGNIGDSGALRT
+1305 PFGTGNLGNSGALRT

-1328 AEKVDSAPLGTREP
+1328 AQKVDSAPLGTREP
-1342 IGLVNGAHAMQD
+1342 IGLVNGTHAMQD

-1419 WEHFDEDEKNGGSG
+1419 WEHFGEDEKNGGSG

-1448 RVVEGDGADAS
+1448 RVVEGDGADAAD
-1459 NAYGD
+1459 AYGD
-1464 QPYSG
+1464 APQT
-1469 QPYDDQAPYD
+1469 DD
-1479 QQVPYDVQQ
+1479 
-1488 AYGDGYGDQPQAG
+1488 
-1501 AASEEAEG
+1501 ASREAEG
-1509 YDLYPVDESAYQQAE
+1509 YDLYPVDESVYQQTE
-1524 PGAGADVAA
+1524 PGVDAGVDAG
-1533 DAQGYAADGYAP
+1533 AQGYTADGYAP
-1545 GAAPADAYA
+1545 GTAPADAYA

-1648 LMSIAKDLHI
+1648 LMGIAKDLHI
-1658 PLGRAKLD
+1658 PLGRAKFD

>member
-33 GSLMEEHGLDVQTQE
+33 GSLMEEHGLDVQMQE

-73 GFLGTAAG
+73 GFLGTVAG

-134 IVIMA
+134 IVIVA

-186 SFRHVF
+186 SFRHIF
-192 WIAGILA
+192 WIVGILA

-235 MDMVRPTDDAAKR
+235 MDMVRPADDAAKR
-248 YVALHPR
+248 YVALRPR
-255 QPMEEFLQEEPAA
+255 RAMEEFPQEEPAA
-268 QGEEYAE
+268 QGEEFAE
-275 PFAGEE
+275 QFAGEE
-281 QYVGADGYYPAE
+281 QYAGEDGYYPAE
-293 PVGEEKIPAEQVQ
+293 PVAEEQTPAEQVQ
-306 EQPAQESGADA
+306 EQTAQDAAA
-317 DVDGA
+317 DVETVADTEA
-322 SSAVEPAG
+322 PAG
-330 VEDAGAYYPEAYA
+330 VEDTDAYYPEAYA
-343 ADSTADANVDAPAE
+343 ADSTADANVDVPAE

-362 NPVAAFFKKA
+362 NPVTAFFKKA

-400 QPAEGEG
+400 QPADGEG

-418 FVTEEPQGEKSES
+418 FATEEPQGEKSES

-446 RRATPLPT
+446 RRTTPLPA

-520 FSPVAPEM
+520 FSPVASET
-528 QGASVPAAD
+528 QGATVPAAD
-537 VQEVLDAEPAAVTQP
+537 AQEALDAEPDAATQP

-605 HDEPADSDEASGFA
+605 HDEPDDSDEASGFA
-619 AGAATD
+619 AGGATD
-625 SDLSVSAS
+625 NDGAAQAS
-633 DETTSDYAADVVSA
+633 GEAASDYAAGSA
-647 PVAEPAQTTEE
+647 TVPVAEPAQTTEE
-658 YDAIAAGGDTAR
+658 YDAISAGGDTAR

-678 DSQTHLID
+678 DSQAHLID

-703 VIYEDESEPEPVHE
+703 VIYEDEAEP
-717 SEPEPAPAMARESE
+717 EPEPALEPE
-731 PAVEPATTAETEG
+731 PAVEPVTTAELEV
-744 AQATEPEEKAA
+744 AQAAEPEEEAA
-755 TSDSDFAPEQEWDVA
+755 TSDFDFAPEQEWDDA
-770 DTAQDEDY
+770 TDAAEDEDY
-778 LVEDSAEDDSVDA
+778 VVEGSAEDDSADA
-791 ERITAEDDEFLIPVD
+791 EQITAEDDEFLIPVD
-806 NGDSEPYYYD
+806 NSDAEAHYYD
-816 APAVKSD
+816 APVVESD
-823 DVEKDEGALAEKA
+823 DAEKDEDAPAE
-836 AGAAAADTTVDGA
+836 GA
-849 ADDGTSDKLIDVGT
+849 ADDAVWDKLVAVGT
-863 AQPEEKRKAS
+863 AQPEEKRKTS

-887 DRQKSARFAAR
+887 ARQKSARFAAT

-926 DTANVDSTQGHEPV
+926 DIANVEPTQGYEPV
-940 SQESANDWAEQPHA
+940 SQESANDRAAQPYA
-954 EENSTDYDDDYRVDT
+954 EEGATDYDDDYRVDAT
-969 TADDDAYD
+969 DDDDAYD
-977 DHDYEVVSTVEAY
+977 DHDYEVVSTDEEY
-990 DASSEQEAE
+990 DAPSEQEPEPQPEPAPGAEPAAGYE
-999 PESEPALEAEPATA
+999 PES
-1013 YEPKPDYEPETE
+1013 DYEPEDKPE
-1025 ANADVTYAPA
+1025 AEADTDVAYEPTA
-1035 TTFGVDSFGDD
+1035 TFGVDSFGDD

-1066 PDVGAPSY
+1066 SDAGAPSY
-1074 QEPVAEEEAANEA
+1074 EQPLEEEAANEA
-1087 VDDTAAFDEL
+1087 VDNTAAFDEL
-1097 EATAHLKPLRPAT
+1097 EATAHLTPLRPAA
-1110 LRDEYADSVEPMPT
+1110 LRDEYTDSVEPMPT
-1124 YVEHAGDVASE
+1124 YVEHADDVASE

-1143 TEQDNLPTEPIEE
+1143 AEQDNLPTEPIEE
-1156 PAAEAAP
+1156 PAAETAP
-1163 EETFGPA
+1163 EATFEPAAEADNEPAAEPA
-1170 DEVDNGP
+1170 DD
-1177 VAETADGADEP
+1177 ADEP
-1188 QDAGGNAV
+1188 LEADDV
-1196 AETEDDTGMM
+1196 AAAEPEDDDNMTEDD
-1206 EDVAEEPDSQ
+1206 AEESDLQ
-1216 MPSDADATGA
+1216 ITSDADATGV

-1234 NEEVPEEELAAKDA
+1234 NEEVPEEELAAKDT

-1298 PSEATTD
+1298 PSETTTD
-1305 PFGTGNIGDSGALRT
+1305 PFGTGNIGNSGELRT

-1342 IGLVNGAHAMQD
+1342 IGLVNGAHVMQD

-1419 WEHFDEDEKNGGSG
+1419 WNHFDEDEKNGGSG

-1448 RVVEGDGADAS
+1448 RVVEGDGADAY

-1479 QQVPYDVQQ
+1479 QQVPYDDQQ
-1488 AYGDGYGDQPQAG
+1488 AYGDGYGDVPQADG
-1501 AASEEAEG
+1501 ASEEAEG

-1533 DAQGYAADGYAP
+1533 DAQGYAVDGYAP

-1634 RTNTRRSDRRMGRM
+1634 RTSTRRSDRRMGRM

>member
-33 GSLMEEHGLDVQTQE
+33 GSLMEEHGLDVQMQE

-58 HYVLYIVMFVGILLA
+58 HHVLYIVMFVGILLA

-134 IVIMA
+134 IVIVA

-161 KRATFYCAVIVPIC
+161 KRATFYCAAIVPIC

-186 SFRHVF
+186 SFRHIF

-255 QPMEEFLQEEPAA
+255 QPMEEFPQEGPAA

-306 EQPAQESGADA
+306 EQTAQDAAA
-317 DVDGA
+317 DVETVADTEA
-322 SSAVEPAG
+322 PAG
-330 VEDAGAYYPEAYA
+330 VEDADAYYPEAYA

-528 QGASVPAAD
+528 QDASVQAAD
-537 VQEVLDAEPAAVTQP
+537 AQEVLDAEPAAVTQP
-552 HAAGD
+552 HAAGG

-605 HDEPADSDEASGFA
+605 HDEPDGSDEASGSA
-619 AGAATD
+619 AGGATD
-625 SDLSVSAS
+625 SDLSASAS

-647 PVAEPAQTTEE
+647 PVAEPAQTTKE

-703 VIYEDESEPEPVHE
+703 VIYEDESEPEPALE

-731 PAVEPATTAETEG
+731 
-744 AQATEPEEKAA
+744 
-755 TSDSDFAPEQEWDVA
+755 
-770 DTAQDEDY
+770 
-778 LVEDSAEDDSVDA
+778 SAEDDSADA
-791 ERITAEDDEFLIPVD
+791 EQITAEDDEFLIPVD

-823 DVEKDEGALAEKA
+823 DVEKDEGALAEQA
-836 AGAAAADTTVDGA
+836 ADAAAADTTVDGV
-849 ADDGTSDKLIDVGT
+849 ADDGTSDKLIDVRT

-873 GFLAKLKSLFAGHG
+873 GFLAKLKSLFTGHG

-898 SEEPLPVDSTA
+898 SEEPLPVDSTV

-926 DTANVDSTQGHEPV
+926 DTANVDST
-940 SQESANDWAEQPHA
+940 
-954 EENSTDYDDDYRVDT
+954 
-969 TADDDAYD
+969 ADDDTYD

-1025 ANADVTYAPA
+1025 ANADVAYAPA

-1066 PDVGAPSY
+1066 PDAGAPSY
-1074 QEPVAEEEAANEA
+1074 QEPVAEEEAANET
-1087 VDDTAAFDEL
+1087 VYDTAAFDEL
-1097 EATAHLKPLRPAT
+1097 EATAHLKPLHPAA

-1124 YVEHAGDVASE
+1124 YVEHAGDVAPE
-1135 EPALADDT
+1135 EPALADDAA
-1143 TEQDNLPTEPIEE
+1143 EQDALPTEPIEE

-1163 EETFGPA
+1163 KESFEPA
-1170 DEVDNGP
+1170 AEVDNEP
-1177 VAETADGADEP
+1177 VAEIVDDTDEP
-1188 QDAGGNAV
+1188 QDADGGAA
-1196 AETEDDTGMM
+1196 AEAEDDANMM
-1206 EDVAEEPDSQ
+1206 QDVAGGPDPQAS
-1216 MPSDADATGA
+1216 SEADATGA

-1254 IEDDTPA
+1254 IEDETPA
-1261 EKIPAPRPIDDPSWG
+1261 EKIPAPRPIEDPSWG

-1298 PSEATTD
+1298 PSETTTD
-1305 PFGTGNIGDSGALRT
+1305 PFGTGNLGNSGALRT

-1328 AEKVDSAPLGTREP
+1328 AQKVDSAPLGTREP
-1342 IGLVNGAHAMQD
+1342 IGLVNGIHAMQD

-1382 GNREKRRDP
+1382 GNREKRLDP

-1419 WEHFDEDEKNGGSG
+1419 WEHFGEDEKNDGSG

-1448 RVVEGDGADAS
+1448 RVVEGDGADAAD
-1459 NAYGD
+1459 AYGD
-1464 QPYSG
+1464 APQT
-1469 QPYDDQAPYD
+1469 DD
-1479 QQVPYDVQQ
+1479 
-1488 AYGDGYGDQPQAG
+1488 
-1501 AASEEAEG
+1501 ASREAEG
-1509 YDLYPVDESAYQQAE
+1509 YDLYPVDESAYQQTE
-1524 PGAGADVAA
+1524 PGVDAGVAA
-1533 DAQGYAADGYAP
+1533 GAQGYADDGYAS

-1554 GTEVAGQE
+1554 GTEAAGQE
-1562 PTQEDLRQA
+1562 PSQEDLRQA

-1648 LMSIAKDLHI
+1648 LMGIAKDLHV

-1703 PENVNPSQ
+1703 PENVSPSQ

>member
-33 GSLMEEHGLDVQTQE
+33 GSLMEEHGLDVQMQE

-73 GFLGTAAG
+73 GFLGTIAG

-134 IVIMA
+134 IVIVA

-148 LSRPQVARYQPML
+148 LSRPQIARYQPTL
-161 KRATFYCAVIVPIC
+161 KRATFYCAVVVPIC

-186 SFRHVF
+186 GFRHIF
-192 WIAGILA
+192 WIVGILA

-235 MDMVRPTDDAAKR
+235 MDMVRPADDAAKR

-255 QPMEEFLQEEPAA
+255 QPMEELPREELAQ

-275 PFAGEE
+275 PLAGEG
-281 QYVGADGYYPAE
+281 QYAGEDGYYPAE
-293 PVGEEKIPAEQVQ
+293 AAAGENATEEVAQAQPVPEVQV
-306 EQPAQESGADA
+306 EPEATADA
-317 DVDGA
+317 AG
-322 SSAVEPAG
+322 STSAVEPS
-330 VEDAGAYYPEAYA
+330 DAEGADAYYPEAYDVA
-343 ADSTADANVDAPAE
+343 APEAAANAAPAAE
-357 TEAPA
+357 PEVPT

-372 SASIAGGVRTLRD
+372 SASIAGGVRTIRD
-385 EVEARRAGGAARNAE
+385 EVEAHRAANAAHASE
-400 QPAEGEG
+400 QPAEGED
-407 FDEAAANYPED
+407 FAEATAGYPED
-418 FVTEEPQGEKSES
+418 FATEEEPQGEKSE
-431 AAPRG
+431 APAPRA

-446 RRATPLPT
+446 RRATPLPA

-490 PRPRPDLSNLPEIP
+490 PRPRPDLSNLPEVP

-514 EKYAES
+514 EKYAAS
-520 FSPVAPEM
+520 FSPKAPEAQPASDSAADAVAPR
-528 QGASVPAAD
+528 D
-537 VQEVLDAEPAAVTQP
+537 VEPLAAVQP
-552 HAAGD
+552 HVAGD

-571 YIENAPAE
+571 YIESTPAE

-605 HDEPADSDEASGFA
+605 HDEPGDSGEAPGAAAAEATDATRGDEATPV
-619 AGAATD
+619 AGGP
-625 SDLSVSAS
+625 AS
-633 DETTSDYAADVVSA
+633 DASDYATDAVAA
-647 PVAEPAQTTEE
+647 PTDEPAQTTDR
-658 YDAIAAGGDTAR
+658 YDVTSREDTAH
-670 MDATPAVD
+670 MDAASAVD
-678 DSQTHLID
+678 DSQPHLID

-703 VIYEDESEPEPVHE
+703 VIYEDEPEPEP
-717 SEPEPAPAMARESE
+717 EPDAAPAGQPEAAQDEQT
-731 PAVEPATTAETEG
+731 V
-744 AQATEPEEKAA
+744 AQAPA
-755 TSDSDFAPEQEWDVA
+755 SDVDLAPEQEWDSDESDAAV
-770 DTAQDEDY
+770 DEDY
-778 LVEDSAEDDSVDA
+778 EAEDSTGDEAADA
-791 ERITAEDDEFLIPVD
+791 EQTTAEDDEFLIPVNND
-806 NGDSEPYYYD
+806 AAESYYYD
-816 APAVKSD
+816 APALEGD
-823 DVEKDEGALAEKA
+823 DAEKDETTAAEGVDDGADVVSTEDD
-836 AGAAAADTTVDGA
+836 AADEASWEELVT
-849 ADDGTSDKLIDVGT
+849 VGT
-863 AQPEEKRKAS
+863 ARLPESQKAS

-887 DRQKSARFAAR
+887 ARQKTARYAAPG
-898 SEEPLPVDSTA
+898 EEPLPVDSTA
-909 DMPVLHLEDY
+909 DMPVLHLEDDDK
-919 GNSEPSE
+919 SETGE
-926 DTANVDSTQGHEPV
+926 HTAANVDPTQGYEPV
-940 SQESANDWAEQPHA
+940 SQESASDWDAQPYAEYA
-954 EENSTDYDDDYRVDT
+954 EEDSADYDDDYHAVVT
-969 TADDDAYD
+969 DDNDAYD
-977 DHDYEVVSTVEAY
+977 DHDYEVAPAGELH
-990 DASSEQEAE
+990 DASFGQEPAPEAGAMPEAEPASEYEAAPEYE
-999 PESEPALEAEPATA
+999 PESEAAPEEEHGFAAT
-1013 YEPKPDYEPETE
+1013 
-1025 ANADVTYAPA
+1025 
-1035 TTFGVDSFGDD
+1035 FSVDSIGDD
-1046 APVIEDYEVIDDSK
+1046 APIIEDYEVIDDTR
-1060 ADDSQL
+1060 ADDPKARGSQL
-1066 PDVGAPSY
+1066 PDADATPYQQSAP
-1074 QEPVAEEEAANEA
+1074 EEEFSDEAA
-1087 VDDTAAFDEL
+1087 DDTARLDAL

-1110 LRDEYADSVEPMPT
+1110 LRDEYGDGVEPMPT
-1124 YVEHAGDVASE
+1124 YDEPEDVASQE
-1135 EPALADDT
+1135 EPVTADDT
-1143 TEQDNLPTEPIEE
+1143 TEQGTVPAAPLEAPVATQADETAPEVAAQVAEVEALPVAGTAENVTEPADDAGE
-1156 PAAEAAP
+1156 PLGGDGVARAEA
-1163 EETFGPA
+1163 
-1170 DEVDNGP
+1170 DCDVD
-1177 VAETADGADEP
+1177 ETADATE
-1188 QDAGGNAV
+1188 
-1196 AETEDDTGMM
+1196 ETESQLSS
-1206 EDVAEEPDSQ
+1206 EAE
-1216 MPSDADATGA
+1216 ATGA

-1305 PFGTGNIGDSGALRT
+1305 PFGTGNIGNSGALRT

-1342 IGLVNGAHAMQD
+1342 IGLVNGTHAMQD
-1354 EASRLSGSAERTRK
+1354 EASRLSGGTERTRK

-1419 WEHFDEDEKNGGSG
+1419 WQHFGEDEKNGDSG

-1448 RVVEGDGADAS
+1448 RVVEGDGDDSAG
-1459 NAYGD
+1459 AYG
-1464 QPYSG
+1464 G
-1469 QPYDDQAPYD
+1469 QPYDDQPAYDD
-1479 QQVPYDVQQ
+1479 QQPTYD
-1488 AYGDGYGDQPQAG
+1488 DQPQADD
-1501 AASEEAEG
+1501 AAPQAEG
-1509 YDLYPVDESAYQQAE
+1509 YDLYPVDDSAYQQGATDS
-1524 PGAGADVAA
+1524 GADAAAGAQD
-1533 DAQGYAADGYAP
+1533 YAVDGYAQ

-1554 GTEVAGQE
+1554 GAEVAGQE

-1648 LMSIAKDLHI
+1648 LMGIAKDLHI